1 MSFGCF
7 GRLPCKTDAQCWVS
21 NFCDAEL
28 RWVLSCSITKFLK
41 LLKFPMADVTLT
53 VDGKKVTAPAGTLLI
68 EACKTVGIE
77 VPSFCYY
84 PNLSLQGACRM
95 CLVKIEKMPK
105 LQTACT
111 TVVSEGMIVTSES
124 DEIKQARKGMLEL
137 LLGNHPL
144 DCPVCDAGGECELQ
158 DMTFSY
164 GAAESKFMEAKNHKE
179 EQQWS
184 PIVFFD
190 RPRCIL
196 CYRCVRVCGEGMD
209 VWALGVQNRA
219 VSSVIAPNK
228 EDHLECEECGMC
240 IDICPVGALTSGAYR
255 YKTRP
260 WEMKHVGTICT
271 HCGDGCKT
279 TLGVRRADT
288 GMEIV
293 RGDNRDK
300 SGTNGDFLCIKG
312 RYGFDFANHEER
324 LNRPLIRRQGKLM
337 PATWEEAFALIGEKF
352 AGVRDHDGGGAIGV
366 VGSTRTTNEESYLL
380 SKFARVVL
388 RTNNIDHHRT
398 ADFPA
403 LAAAVRGK
411 ADRTASMAEVFTA
424 PAILLIGNDPTE
436 QHPLLAWQ
444 IRNNVR
450 LHRARLHVIHS
461 RPIKLRRQATTFAQ
475 IPAGAEGRV
484 AAFLAGGD
492 SAAEALV
499 DASSPL
505 SLSQD
510 GWIELRDKLRGE
522 QNLVIVFGSELRG
535 EDLASLMKFGAAI
548 PGTKFVCLA
557 DYANSRGAADM
568 GLYPDL
574 LPGYHPT
581 AGSSEFHAEWGEIP
595 RAPGLDLA
603 AMVEAGKD
611 GRLKALYVVGSN
623 PVGRS
628 NIDPFAF
635 SKSFVVVQDM
645 FLTETAVMADV
656 VLPAANAYEKSG
668 TFTNTCGDLQ
678 LVKKAGE
685 VTGTKTDFE
694 MVVRIADAMGFEVR
708 KLVPFGGGTYADM
721 GQSRGAQSGEADR
734 HAVWLE
740 ARGLEPKLSPFEPT
754 AILDEIQRLVPGYD
768 VSRMTLLAGN
778 SQHTSLEQAGPGVA
792 HRAESIAPANDNLFT
807 SGTLGRYSRALQ
819 SVIESHEVKTEVAA
833 D

>member
-1 MSFGCF
+1 M
-7 GRLPCKTDAQCWVS
+7 P
-21 NFCDAEL
+21 
-28 RWVLSCSITKFLK
+28 
-41 LLKFPMADVTLT
+41 DVTLT
-53 VDGKKVTAPAGTLLI
+53 VDGKKLTAPAGTLLI
-68 EACKTVGIE
+68 EACKSAGIE
-77 VPSFCYY
+77 IPSFCYY

-111 TVVSEGMIVTSES
+111 TVVTEGMIVTSDNE
-124 DEIKQARKGMLEL
+124 EVRQARKSMVEL

-164 GAAESKFMEAKNHKE
+164 GAAESKYMETKNHKD

-184 PIVFFD
+184 PVVFFD

-209 VWALGVQNRA
+209 VWALGVQNRG
-219 VSSVIAPNK
+219 VSSIIAPNK

-279 TLGVRRADT
+279 TLGVRRSDS

-300 SGTNGDFLCIKG
+300 SGINNDFLCIKG
-312 RYGFDFANHEER
+312 RYAFDFAHHPDR
-324 LNRPLIRRQGKLM
+324 LMQPLIRKNGKLT
-337 PATWEEAFALIGEKF
+337 PASWEEAFELIGKRF
-352 AGVRDHDGGGAIGV
+352 AQIRDHDGMIGV
-366 VGSTRTTNEESYLL
+366 VSSSRITNEEAYLL

-388 RTNNIDHHRT
+388 KTNNVDHHRT

-403 LAAAVRGK
+403 LAAALSGK
-411 ADRTASMAEVFTA
+411 PDSTATMREVYDA
-424 PAILLIGNDPTE
+424 PAILLIGNNPTE
-436 QHPLLAWQ
+436 RHPLLAWQ

-450 LHRARLHVIHS
+450 LHRSRLYLINS
-461 RPIKLRRQATTFAQ
+461 QTIKLGRQAAGFTQ
-475 IPAGAEGRV
+475 IPASTEGKV
-484 AAFLAGGD
+484 AAYLAGD
-492 SAAEALV
+492 DAAVEAIITEKNSRETWN
-499 DASSPL
+499 A
-505 SLSQD
+505 
-510 GWIELRDKLRGE
+510 LREKLRGE
-522 QNLVIVFGSELRG
+522 QKLVIIFGSEIRG
-535 EDLASLMKFGAAI
+535 NDVAVLVKFGSGV
-548 PGTKFVCLA
+548 PGAKFVCLA

-574 LPGYHPT
+574 LPGYHRVADT
-581 AGSSEFHAEWGEIP
+581 GKFHDEWTSIP
-595 RAPGLDLA
+595 AATGLTLPEMVDA
-603 AMVEAGKD
+603 AKAGK
-611 GRLKALYVVGSN
+611 LKALYVVGAN
-623 PVGRS
+623 PIGRLGL
-628 NIDPFAF
+628 DPFLF
-635 SKSFVVVQDM
+635 SKTFVVVQEM
-645 FLTETAVMADV
+645 FLTETAFLADV

-678 LVKKAGE
+678 ILKKAGE
-685 VTGTKTDFE
+685 VTGTKSDFE
-694 MVVRIADAMGFEVR
+694 MIVRIADAMGFDVHR
-708 KLVPFGGGTYADM
+708 LVPFGAGERTDM

-740 ARGLEPKLSPFEPT
+740 ARGLEPKMSPLEPT

-768 VSRMTLLAGN
+768 VSRINLLAGN
-778 SQHTSLEQAGPGVA
+778 DQHTTLANSGPAAIQKPELIV
-792 HRAESIAPANDNLFT
+792 PANDNLFS
-807 SGTLGRYSRALQ
+807 SGTLGRYSKALN
-819 SVIESHEVKTEVAA
+819 SVMESRTQQTSEVAA

>member
-1 MSFGCF
+1 
-7 GRLPCKTDAQCWVS
+7 
-21 NFCDAEL
+21 
-28 RWVLSCSITKFLK
+28 
-41 LLKFPMADVTLT
+41 MADGSQIVTLT

-84 PNLSLQGACRM
+84 PNLSLCGACRM

-111 TVVSEGMIVTSES
+111 TVIGEGMVVTSNSE
-124 DEIKQARKGMLEL
+124 EVKQARKSTLEM

-164 GAAESKFMEAKNHKE
+164 GAAESKFMEAKNHKD

-184 PIVFFD
+184 PVVFFD

-196 CYRCVRVCGEGMD
+196 CFRCVRVCGEGMD
-209 VWALGVQNRA
+209 IWALGVQNRG
-219 VSSVIAPNK
+219 VSSIIAPNK

-279 TLGVRRADT
+279 TLGVRRSDA

-312 RYGFDFANHEER
+312 RYAFDFANHEER
-324 LNRPLIRRQGKLM
+324 LTRPLIRRNGKLT
-337 PATWEEAFALIGEKF
+337 PATWEEAFELIGKRF
-352 AGVRDHDGGGAIGV
+352 AEVRDRDGGAAIGV
-366 VGSTRTTNEESYLL
+366 IGSTRTTNEEAYLL

-388 RTNNIDHHRT
+388 KTNNVDHHRT

-403 LAAAVRGK
+403 LAAALRGK
-411 ADRTASMAEVFTA
+411 TNGTASMADVFTA
-424 PAILLIGNDPTE
+424 PAVLLIGNDPTE

-444 IRNNVR
+444 IRSSVR
-450 LHRARLHVIHS
+450 LHRTRLYLINS
-461 RPIKLRRQATTFAQ
+461 RPIKLRRQATDFVE
-475 IPAGAEGRV
+475 IPAGSESQV
-484 AAFLAGGD
+484 AAFLAGTDVAAD
-492 SAAEALV
+492 SLISSSENKSSTGR
-499 DASSPL
+499 DA
-505 SLSQD
+505 
-510 GWIELRDKLRGE
+510 WIGLRDKLRGE
-522 QNLVIVFGSELRG
+522 QNLVIIFGSELRG
-535 EDLASLMKFGAAI
+535 DDLANLVKFGSGISGAR
-548 PGTKFVCLA
+548 FVCLA

-574 LPGYHPT
+574 LPGYHPS
-581 AGSSEFHAEWGEIP
+581 AGNSQFHQEWGEIP
-595 RAPGLDLA
+595 QAAGLDLDG
-603 AMVEAGKD
+603 MVEPGKAGK
-611 GRLKALYVVGSN
+611 LKALYVVGSN
-623 PVGRS
+623 PVGRLDL
-628 NIDPFAF
+628 DPFAF
-635 SKSFVVVQDM
+635 SRSFVVVQDM

-685 VTGTKTDFE
+685 VTGTKSDFE
-694 MVVRIADAMGFEVR
+694 MMVRIADAMGFDVR

-740 ARGLEPKLSPFEPT
+740 AHGLEPKLSPFDPT

-768 VSRMTLLAGN
+768 VSRMNLLAGN
-778 SQHTSLEQAGPGVA
+778 SQHTSLTQVGPGVA
-792 HRAESIAPANDNLFT
+792 HRRESIAPANDDLFS
-807 SGTLGRYSRALQ
+807 SGTLGRYSRTLK
-819 SVIESHEVKTEVAA
+819 SVMESHEVKSAEVAA

>member
-1 MSFGCF
+1 M
-7 GRLPCKTDAQCWVS
+7 P
-21 NFCDAEL
+21 
-28 RWVLSCSITKFLK
+28 
-41 LLKFPMADVTLT
+41 DVNIT

-68 EACKTVGIE
+68 EACKTAGIE

-111 TVVSEGMIVTSES
+111 TVVGEGMVVTTDS
-124 DEIKQARKGMLEL
+124 DDVHQARKGMVEL

-164 GAAESKFMEAKNHKE
+164 GAAESKYMEPKNHKE

-184 PIVFFD
+184 PVVYFD

-209 VWALGVQNRA
+209 VWALGVQNRG
-219 VSSVIAPNK
+219 VGSIIAPNK

-260 WEMKHVGTICT
+260 WEMNHVGTTCT
-271 HCGDGCKT
+271 HCADGCKT
-279 TLGVRRADT
+279 TLGVRRSET

-300 SGTNGDFLCIKG
+300 SGINGDFLCIKG
-312 RYGFDFANHEER
+312 RYAFDFANREDR
-324 LNRPLIRRQGKLM
+324 LTQPLIRKDGQLV
-337 PATWEEAFALIGEKF
+337 PATWEEAFELIGKRFKE
-352 AGVRDHDGGGAIGV
+352 ARDQDGGQAIGV
-366 VGSTRTTNEESYLL
+366 VGSNRTTNEENYLL
-380 SKFARVVL
+380 QKFARVVL
-388 RTNNIDHHRT
+388 QTNNIDHHRT

-403 LAAAVRGK
+403 FAAALGGK
-411 ADRTASMAEVFTA
+411 PESTASMRDVFNA

-450 LHRARLHVIHS
+450 LHNAKLYVVNSADMKLH
-461 RPIKLRRQATTFAQ
+461 RQAAGFLQ
-475 IPAGAEGRV
+475 IPADTEGRF
-484 AAFLAGGD
+484 AAFLAGDD
-492 SAAEALV
+492 SAA
-499 DASSPL
+499 DAITSHVAADDSSAHSSPN
-505 SLSQD
+505 Q
-510 GWIELRDKLRGE
+510 LRDLLRGE
-522 QNLVIVFGSELRG
+522 QNLVIIFGAEIRGGDIASLVKFGS
-535 EDLASLMKFGAAI
+535 SI
-548 PGTKFVCLA
+548 PGTKFLCLA

-574 LPGYHPT
+574 LPGYHSI
-581 AGSSEFHAEWGEIP
+581 ADSGKFHEEWGGVP
-595 RAPGLDLA
+595 QTTGLTLPE
-603 AMVEAGKD
+603 MVESARA
-611 GRLKALYVVGSN
+611 GRLRALYVVGAN
-623 PVGRS
+623 AVGRFG
-628 NIDPFAF
+628 IDPFVF
-635 SKSFVVVQDM
+635 SQSFVVVQDM
-645 FLTETAVMADV
+645 FLTETAVLADV

-685 VTGTKTDFE
+685 VSGSKSDFE
-694 MVVRIADAMGFEVR
+694 IIVRLADAMGADIH
-708 KLVPFGGGTYADM
+708 KLVPFGRGEAADM

-734 HAVWLE
+734 HGVWLE
-740 ARGLEPKLSPFEPT
+740 AHGLEPKMSPFDPM
-754 AILDEIQRLVPGYD
+754 AILDEIQRLVPGYE
-768 VSRMTLLAGN
+768 VSRMNLLAGN
-778 SQHTSLEQAGPGVA
+778 DQHTTLVGSTAGPAQDPTLIV
-792 HRAESIAPANDNLFT
+792 PANDNLFS
-807 SGTLGRYSRALQ
+807 SGTLGRYSRTLNSVMENHNRQPVQ
-819 SVIESHEVKTEVAA
+819 SEVAA

>member
-1 MSFGCF
+1 
-7 GRLPCKTDAQCWVS
+7 
-21 NFCDAEL
+21 
-28 RWVLSCSITKFLK
+28 
-41 LLKFPMADVTLT
+41 MADVTLT
-53 VDGKKVTAPAGTLLI
+53 VDGKKITAPAGTLLI

-111 TVVSEGMIVTSES
+111 TVISEGMIVTSDS
-124 DEIKQARKGMLEL
+124 DEIKQARKSMLEL

-158 DMTFSY
+158 DMTFTY
-164 GAAESKFMEAKNHKE
+164 GAAESKFMEAKNHKD

-184 PIVFFD
+184 PVVFFD

-209 VWALGVQNRA
+209 VWALGVQNRG
-219 VSSVIAPNK
+219 VSSIIAPNK

-312 RYGFDFANHEER
+312 RYAFDFANHEER
-324 LNRPLIRRQGKLM
+324 LTRPLIRKDGKLI
-337 PATWEEAFALIGEKF
+337 PATWEEAFALIGKKF
-352 AGVRDHDGGGAIGV
+352 AEVRDRDGGATIGV
-366 VGSTRTTNEESYLL
+366 IGSNRTTNEETYLL

-388 RTNNIDHHRT
+388 KTNNVDHHRT

-403 LAAAVRGK
+403 LAAALHGK
-411 ADRTASMAEVFTA
+411 EDATASMAEVFTA
-424 PAILLIGNDPTE
+424 PAILLIGNDPTD

-444 IRNNVR
+444 LRNNVR
-450 LHRARLHVIHS
+450 LHRARLYVINS
-461 RPIKLRRQATTFAQ
+461 KPIKLQRQATSFMQ
-475 IPAGAEGRV
+475 IPAGTEGQV
-484 AAFLAGGD
+484 AAFFAGD
-492 SAAEALV
+492 DAAV
-499 DASSPL
+499 DALLIPSANKEA
-505 SLSQD
+505 
-510 GWIELRDKLRGE
+510 WISLRDKLRGE
-522 QNLVIVFGSELRG
+522 QNLVIVSGSEVRGDGIAKLVTFGSG
-535 EDLASLMKFGAAI
+535 TVGAKFI
-548 PGTKFVCLA
+548 CLA
-557 DYANSRGAADM
+557 DYSNSRGAADM

-574 LPGYHPT
+574 LPGYHSI
-581 AGSSEFHAEWGEIP
+581 AGSTDFHQEWGEIP
-595 RAPGLDLA
+595 QTAGLDLA
-603 AMVEAGKD
+603 EMVEAGKA
-611 GRLKALYVVGSN
+611 GKLKALFVVGSN
-623 PVGRS
+623 PVGRL

-635 SKSFVVVQDM
+635 SNSFVVVQDM

-685 VTGTKTDFE
+685 VSGPKSDFE
-694 MVVRIADAMGFEVR
+694 MIVRIADAMGFDVR
-708 KLVPFGGGTYADM
+708 KLVPFGGVGTRADM
-721 GQSRGAQSGEADR
+721 GQSRGAESGEADR

-740 ARGLEPKLSPFEPT
+740 AHGLEPKVSPFDPT

-768 VSRMTLLAGN
+768 VSRMNLLAGN
-778 SQHTSLEQAGPGVA
+778 SQHTSLKNVGAGAA
-792 HRAESIAPANDNLFT
+792 HKAESISPANDDLFS
-807 SGTLGRYSRALQ
+807 SGTLGRYSRALR
-819 SVIESHEVKTEVAA
+819 SVAESHEVKPAEVAA

>member
-1 MSFGCF
+1 
-7 GRLPCKTDAQCWVS
+7 
-21 NFCDAEL
+21 
-28 RWVLSCSITKFLK
+28 
-41 LLKFPMADVTLT
+41 MADVNLT
-53 VDGKKVTAPAGTLLI
+53 VDGKKLTAPAGTLLI
-68 EACKTVGIE
+68 EACKSAGIE

-95 CLVKIEKMPK
+95 CLVKVEKMPK

-111 TVVSEGMIVTSES
+111 TVVGEGMIVSTDSPEVH
-124 DEIKQARKGMLEL
+124 QARKSMVEM

-196 CYRCVRVCGEGMD
+196 CYRCVRVCGEAMD
-209 VWALGVQNRA
+209 VWALGVQNRG
-219 VSSVIAPNK
+219 VSSIIAPNK

-260 WEMKHVGTICT
+260 WEMKHVGTVCT

-279 TLGVRRADT
+279 TLGVRRGDT

-312 RYGFDFANHEER
+312 RYAFDFANHEER
-324 LNRPLIRRQGKLM
+324 LKQPLIRKNGKLT
-337 PATWEEAFALIGEKF
+337 PATWEEAFALIGKKF
-352 AGVRDHDGGGAIGV
+352 AEVRDKDGGQAIGV
-366 VGSTRTTNEESYLL
+366 IGSTRTTNEEAYLL

-388 RTNNIDHHRT
+388 KTNNVDHHRT

-403 LAAAVRGK
+403 FAAALRGK
-411 ADRTASMAEVFTA
+411 ENATATMADVFTA

-436 QHPLLAWQ
+436 QHPLLAYQ

-450 LHRARLHVIHS
+450 LHQARLYVVNS
-461 RPIKLRRQATTFAQ
+461 EPVKLRRQATAFAQ
-475 IPAGAEGRV
+475 MPGGAEDHLV
-484 AAFLAGGD
+484 AFLAGED
-492 SAAEALV
+492 AAAERIITSSTNR
-499 DASSPL
+499 DA
-505 SLSQD
+505 
-510 GWIELRDKLRGE
+510 WIAFRDKVRGE
-522 QNLVIVFGSELRG
+522 QNLVIAFGSEIRG
-535 EDLASLMKFGAAI
+535 ADLASVVTFGLNI
-548 PGTKFVCLA
+548 PGAQFICLA
-557 DYANSRGAADM
+557 DYSNSRGAADM

-574 LPGYHPT
+574 LPGYHAAAGASPFHKEWAGVPQT
-581 AGSSEFHAEWGEIP
+581 AGLGV
-595 RAPGLDLA
+595 GGMVDA
-603 AMVEAGKD
+603 AKVGK
-611 GRLKALYVVGSN
+611 LKALYVVGSN
-623 PVGRS
+623 PVGRLD
-628 NIDPFAF
+628 IDPFAF

-645 FLTETAVMADV
+645 FLTETAVVADV

-668 TFTNTCGDLQ
+668 TVTNTCGDVQ

-685 VTGTKTDFE
+685 VTGTKSDFE
-694 MVVRIADAMGFEVR
+694 MIVQIADAMGFDVR
-708 KLVPFGGGTYADM
+708 TLVPFGGGTRADM

-740 ARGLEPKLSPFEPT
+740 MQGLEPKLSPLDPM
-754 AILDEIQRLVPGYD
+754 AILDEIQRMVPGYD
-768 VSRMTLLAGN
+768 VSRANLLAGN
-778 SQHTSLEQAGPGVA
+778 SQHTSLANTGGGVPQEKLETA
-792 HRAESIAPANDNLFT
+792 ASAAAVSDSAIDPANDSLFT

-819 SVIESHEVKTEVAA
+819 SVLESHEVKPSELAA

>member
-1 MSFGCF
+1 M
-7 GRLPCKTDAQCWVS
+7 P
-21 NFCDAEL
+21 
-28 RWVLSCSITKFLK
+28 
-41 LLKFPMADVTLT
+41 DVTLT
-53 VDGKKVTAPAGTLLI
+53 VDGKKITAPAGSLLI
-68 EACKTVGIE
+68 DACKNVGIE

-111 TVVSEGMIVTSES
+111 TTVGEGMVVTTDNE
-124 DEIKQARKGMLEL
+124 EVRQARKSMVEL

-164 GAAESKFMEAKNHKE
+164 GAAESKYMEAKNHKE

-184 PIVFFD
+184 PVVFFD

-209 VWALGVQNRA
+209 VWALGVQNRG
-219 VSSVIAPNK
+219 VSSIIAPNQ

-279 TLGVRRADT
+279 TLGVRRSET

-300 SGTNGDFLCIKG
+300 SGINNDFLCVKG
-312 RYGFDFANHEER
+312 RYAFDFTENPER
-324 LNRPLIRRQGKLM
+324 LKTPLVRKGGKLVQ
-337 PATWEEAFALIGEKF
+337 ATWEEAFTLIGKRFGE
-352 AGVRDHDGGGAIGV
+352 VHDRDGGESIGV
-366 VGSTRTTNEESYLL
+366 IGSNRTTNEENYLL

-388 RTNNIDHHRT
+388 KTNNVDHHRT

-403 LAAAVRGK
+403 LAAALRGK
-411 ADRTASMAEVFTA
+411 PDATATMREIYDA
-424 PAILLIGNDPTE
+424 PAILVIGNNPTD

-450 LHRARLHVIHS
+450 LHRSRLYLINS
-461 RPIKLRRQATTFAQ
+461 QAIKLGRQAAGFTQVAPGSE
-475 IPAGAEGRV
+475 PAV
-484 AAFLAGGD
+484 AAFLAGDD
-492 SAAEALV
+492 SALAALV
-499 DASSPL
+499 SEQVTQNAWTS
-505 SLSQD
+505 
-510 GWIELRDKLRGE
+510 LRDQLRKE
-522 QNLVIVFGSELRG
+522 EKLVIIFGSQIRG
-535 EDLASLMKFGAAI
+535 SAVAALVKFGAGIA
-548 PGTKFVCLA
+548 GAKFVALA
-557 DYANSRGAADM
+557 DYANSHGAADM

-574 LPGYHPT
+574 LPGYHRVADTGPFHQEW
-581 AGSSEFHAEWGEIP
+581 SSVPASK
-595 RAPGLDLA
+595 GLTLPEMVDA
-603 AMVEAGKD
+603 AKAGK
-611 GRLKALYVVGSN
+611 LKALYVVGAN
-623 PVGRS
+623 PVARFAV
-628 NIDPFAF
+628 DPFVF
-635 SKSFVVVQDM
+635 SKSFLVVQDM
-645 FLTETAVMADV
+645 FLTETAFIADV
-656 VLPAANAYEKSG
+656 VLPAPNAYEKSG

-685 VTGTKTDFE
+685 VTDAKSDFE
-694 MVVRIADAMGFEVR
+694 MIVRVADAMGFDVHQ
-708 KLVPFGGGTYADM
+708 LVPFGGAERADM

-740 ARGLEPKLSPFEPT
+740 ANGLEPKMSPLDPM

-768 VSRMTLLAGN
+768 VSRINLLSGN
-778 SQHTSLEQAGPGVA
+778 DQHVSFMSSGPGTS
-792 HRAESIAPANDNLFT
+792 HDPELIKPANDSLFT
-807 SGTLGRYSRALQ
+807 SGTLGRYSKAL
-819 SVIESHEVKTEVAA
+819 SAVLESHQGQPEGSEVAA

>member
-1 MSFGCF
+1 
-7 GRLPCKTDAQCWVS
+7 
-21 NFCDAEL
+21 
-28 RWVLSCSITKFLK
+28 
-41 LLKFPMADVTLT
+41 MADVTLT
-53 VDGKKVTAPAGTLLI
+53 VDGKKLTAPAGTLLI
-68 EACKTVGIE
+68 EACKSVGIE

-111 TVVSEGMIVTSES
+111 TVVSEGMIVTSDS
-124 DEIKQARKGMLEL
+124 DEIKQARKSMLEL

-158 DMTFSY
+158 DMTFTY
-164 GAAESKFMEAKNHKE
+164 GAAESKFMEAKNHKD

-184 PIVFFD
+184 PVVFFD

-209 VWALGVQNRA
+209 VWALGVQNRG
-219 VSSVIAPNK
+219 VSSIIAPNK

-312 RYGFDFANHEER
+312 RYASDFANHEER
-324 LNRPLIRRQGKLM
+324 LTRPLIRKQGKLT
-337 PATWEEAFALIGEKF
+337 PATWEEAFALIGKNF
-352 AGVRDHDGGGAIGV
+352 AEVRDRDGGAAMGV
-366 VGSTRTTNEESYLL
+366 VGSTRTTNEEAYLL

-388 RTNNIDHHRT
+388 KTNNLDHHRT

-403 LAAAVRGK
+403 VAAALRGK
-411 ADRTASMAEVFTA
+411 ASATASMADVFTA

-450 LHRARLHVIHS
+450 LHRARLHVINS
-461 RPIKLRRQATTFAQ
+461 KPIKLRRQATSFAQ
-475 IPAGAEGRV
+475 IPPGAEGQV
-484 AAFLAGGD
+484 ADFLAGND
-492 SAAEALV
+492 SVTEALV
-499 DASSPL
+499 DTSSPL
-505 SLSQD
+505 NLNKD
-510 GWIELRDKLRGE
+510 GWAALRDKLRGE

-535 EDLASLMKFGAAI
+535 KGISNLVKFGSEISGA
-548 PGTKFVCLA
+548 KFLCLA

-574 LPGYHPT
+574 LPGYHT
-581 AGSSEFHAEWGEIP
+581 ITGSSQLQEEWGLVP
-595 RAPGLDLA
+595 QTAGLDLA
-603 AMVEAGKD
+603 GMIDAGKS
-611 GRLKALYVVGSN
+611 GALKALYVVGSN
-623 PVGRS
+623 PVGRL

-635 SKSFVVVQDM
+635 SKSFLVVQDM
-645 FLTETAVMADV
+645 FLTETAIAADV

-685 VTGTKTDFE
+685 VTGTKADFE
-694 MVVRIADAMGFEVR
+694 MTVRIADAMGFDVR
-708 KLVPFGGGTYADM
+708 NLVPFGGGTYADM

-740 ARGLEPKLSPFEPT
+740 ARGLEPKMSPFDPT

-768 VSRMTLLAGN
+768 VSRMNLLAGN
-778 SQHTSLEQAGPGVA
+778 SQHTSFEQAGPGVA
-792 HRAESIAPANDNLFT
+792 HRAKSIAPANDNLFS
-807 SGTLGRYSRALQ
+807 SGTLGRYSRTLK
-819 SVIESHEVKTEVAA
+819 SVIESHEIKPAEVAA

>member
-1 MSFGCF
+1 
-7 GRLPCKTDAQCWVS
+7 
-21 NFCDAEL
+21 
-28 RWVLSCSITKFLK
+28 
-41 LLKFPMADVTLT
+41 MADVTLT
-53 VDGKKVTAPAGTLLI
+53 VDSKKITAPAGSLLI
-68 EACKTVGIE
+68 DACKNVGIE

-111 TVVSEGMIVTSES
+111 TTVGEGMVVTTDNE
-124 DEIKQARKGMLEL
+124 EVRQARKSMVEL

-164 GAAESKFMEAKNHKE
+164 GAAESKYMEAKNHKE

-184 PIVFFD
+184 PVVFFD

-209 VWALGVQNRA
+209 VWALGVQNRG
-219 VSSVIAPNK
+219 VSSIIAPNK

-279 TLGVRRADT
+279 TLGVRRSET

-300 SGTNGDFLCIKG
+300 SGINNDFLCVKG
-312 RYGFDFANHEER
+312 RYAFDFTENPER
-324 LNRPLIRRQGKLM
+324 LKTPLVRKGGKLV
-337 PATWEEAFALIGEKF
+337 PATWEEAFTLIGKRF
-352 AGVRDHDGGGAIGV
+352 AEVRDKDGGEAIGV
-366 VGSTRTTNEESYLL
+366 IGSNRTTNEENYLL

-388 RTNNIDHHRT
+388 KTNNVDHHRT

-403 LAAAVRGK
+403 LAATLSGK
-411 ADRTASMAEVFTA
+411 ADATATMREVYDA
-424 PAILLIGNDPTE
+424 PAILVIGNNPTD

-444 IRNNVR
+444 IRNNIR
-450 LHRARLHVIHS
+450 LHGSRLYLINS
-461 RPIKLRRQATTFAQ
+461 QPIKLGRQAIGFTQ
-475 IPAGAEGRV
+475 VPAGSEPAV
-484 AAFLAGGD
+484 AAFLAGDD
-492 SAAEALV
+492 SALGALV
-499 DASSPL
+499 TEQVDQNAWTS
-505 SLSQD
+505 
-510 GWIELRDKLRGE
+510 LRDQLRKE
-522 QNLVIVFGSELRG
+522 ENLVIIFGSEIRG
-535 EDLASLMKFGAAI
+535 SAVAALVKFGAGILGA
-548 PGTKFVCLA
+548 KFVALA
-557 DYANSRGAADM
+557 DYANSHGAADM

-574 LPGYHPT
+574 LPGYHRVADSGP
-581 AGSSEFHAEWGEIP
+581 FHQEWGFVP
-595 RAPGLDLA
+595 ASTGLTLPEMVDA
-603 AMVEAGKD
+603 ANVGK
-611 GRLKALYVVGSN
+611 LKALYVVGSN
-623 PVGRS
+623 PIGRFA
-628 NIDPFAF
+628 IDPFVF

-645 FLTETAVMADV
+645 FLTETAFIADV

-685 VTGTKTDFE
+685 VTDAKSDFE
-694 MVVRIADAMGFEVR
+694 MIVRVADAMGADIR
-708 KLVPFGGGTYADM
+708 KLVPFGGAERADM

-740 ARGLEPKLSPFEPT
+740 ANGLEPKMSPLDPI
-754 AILDEIQRLVPGYD
+754 AILDEIQRLVPGYG
-768 VSRMTLLAGN
+768 VSRINLLAGN
-778 SQHTSLEQAGPGVA
+778 DQHVSFTSSGPSVS
-792 HRAESIAPANDNLFT
+792 HKSELITPANDSLFT
-807 SGTLGRYSRALQ
+807 SGTLGRYSKAL
-819 SVIESHEVKTEVAA
+819 SAVLESHQGQREGSEVAA